1 MKLAFIVFVV
11 VFNSSV
17 FAQEIG
23 KIDIVESKQ
32 ILELVNRKLQENQ
45 LSKTINGY
53 RVQLHFGNDREK
65 AREVKSKFL
74 QSFPYIEA
82 YDSYQQPNFRI
93 RVGDFRTRLQAIKF
107 LKEIQSLFPSAFIV
121 NDYISL
127 PKL

>member
-53 RVQLHFGNDREK
+53 REK